1 MKKYI
6 IFGIVLV
13 VAGLLYGVIDVAKA
27 KKEKENLISYN
38 RDIRPVLSDK
48 CFSCHGPD
56 VSKVKAGLRLD
67 LPASA
72 FAELEKNKGH
82 FAIVPGNPDKSEL
95 IKRISSNDPGI
106 MMPMPESHLAR
117 LTTDE
122 IKLFT
127 KWIEQGAKYEKH
139 WAFVAPVKEAIPE
152 VDNSKWVKNEI
163 DPFILEKMEAKG
175 FEPNE
180 TASREALIKRAYAD
194 ITGLAPSYEELN
206 QWRNNTSDNWYAQLL
221 DKLLQK
227 PAYGE
232 KMALLWMD
240 LARYADSYG
249 FQDDNI
255 RSQWPWRDWVI
266 NAFNTNMHYD
276 QFLTQQIAGDLLPNA
291 SKSTILATAFFRNH
305 KYTEEGG
312 VIEEE
317 YRVSYN
323 IDKTRTYG
331 KAILGVTIEC
341 AQCHDHKYDP
351 FSNKDYYQLYAFFN
365 MSKEKGYEG
374 DVSISTPAKN
384 PKLFITKEEQSKFLS
399 FINHVDTNKLEVSV
413 MDDWKMGDTGKTRPT
428 YILSRGSYDAPTT
441 VEVKPTA
448 LESIMSFDTLKYERN
463 RLGLAKWTV
472 EKKNPLTAR
481 VFVNFI
487 WQEIFGKGFVKT
499 SSDYGL
505 QGELPSHPAL
515 LDWLAVDFMEHNWDV
530 KYLMKKILSS
540 NTYQQSSVVSKKQ
553 LEQDPDNL
561 YYTRSP
567 RIRFKA
573 EIVRDW
579 VLGTSGILNPMIG
592 GPSVKPYQPK
602 GVWESTTSGRGV
614 LASYKQDH
622 GPAIY
627 RRGLYTFIKLTA
639 PPPSMM
645 IFDASNRD
653 QCEAKRASTNT
664 PLQAL
669 TMLNDPAVLE
679 ASRVLAENISVGNKS
694 LEDKLEQA
702 FETIVIR
709 KPSRFERNKL
719 MDYCAKQVAF
729 FNSNAPLLKNTL
741 TVGEYQ
747 HPTKKYNEA
756 EAAVNKS
763 LSFRGPSAYRFL
775 ILCELVRNGADGF
788 NGRFFQILPKV
799 LIYFEI
805 KLIFEKTRVY
815 FNLFF
820 L

>member
-13 VAGLLYGVIDVAKA
+13 VAGLLYGVIDLAKA

-38 RDIRPVLSDK
+38 RDIRPILSDK

-56 VSKVKAGLRLD
+56 VSKIKAGLRLD

-82 FAIVPGNPDKSEL
+82 FAIVPGNPEKSEL
-95 IKRISSNDPGI
+95 IKRISSNDPAI

-139 WAFVAPVKEAIPE
+139 WAFLAPVKEALPE

-194 ITGLAPSYEELN
+194 ITGLAPTYEELN
-206 QWRNNTSDNWYAQLL
+206 QWRNNSSDNWYAQLL
-221 DKLLQK
+221 DKLLLK

-276 QFLTQQIAGDLLPNA
+276 QFLTQQIAGDLLPTA
-291 SKSTILATAFFRNH
+291 SKSSILATAFFRNH

-384 PKLFITKEEQSKFLS
+384 PKLFITKEEQSKLLS

-413 MDDWKMGDTGKTRPT
+413 MGDWKMGDTGKVRPT

-441 VEVKPTA
+441 IEVKPTA
-448 LESIMSFDTLKYERN
+448 LESIMPFDTLKYERN

-472 EKKNPLTAR
+472 EKTNPLTAR

-729 FNSNAPLLKNTL
+729 FNGNAPLLKNTL
-741 TVGEYQ
+741 AVGEYQ

-756 EAAVNKS
+756 EAAALMKTI
-763 LSFRGPSAYRFL
+763 L
-775 ILCELVRNGADGF
+775 IL
-788 NGRFFQILPKV
+788 
-799 LIYFEI
+799 Y
-805 KLIFEKTRVY
+805 
-815 FNLFF
+815 NLEETITKS
-820 L
+820 

>member
-6 IFGIVLV
+6 IFGILLL
-13 VAGLLYGVIDVAKA
+13 VAGLLYGVIDFAKA
-27 KKEKENLISYN
+27 KKEKESLISYN
-38 RDIRPVLSDK
+38 RDIRPILSDK

-56 VSKVKAGLRLD
+56 VSKIKAGLRLD

-82 FAIVPGNPDKSEL
+82 FAIVPGNPEKSEL

-117 LTTDE
+117 LTTEE

-139 WAFVAPVKEAIPE
+139 WAFVAPVKEALPE

-175 FEPNE
+175 FDPNE

-194 ITGLAPSYEELN
+194 ITGLAPTYEELN
-206 QWRNNTSDNWYAQLL
+206 QWRNNSSDNWYAQLL

-276 QFLTQQIAGDLLPNA
+276 QFLTQQIAGDLLPTA
-291 SKSTILATAFFRNH
+291 SKSSILATAFFRNH

-384 PKLFITKEEQSKFLS
+384 PKLFITKEEQSKLLS

-413 MDDWKMGDTGKTRPT
+413 MGDWKMGDTGKTRPT

-448 LESIMSFDTLKYERN
+448 LESILPFDTLKYERN

-679 ASRVLAENISVGNKS
+679 ASRVLAENISVSNKS

-729 FNSNAPLLKNTL
+729 FNGNAPLLKNTL
-741 TVGEYQ
+741 AVGEYQ

-756 EAAVNKS
+756 EAAALMKTI
-763 LSFRGPSAYRFL
+763 L
-775 ILCELVRNGADGF
+775 IL
-788 NGRFFQILPKV
+788 
-799 LIYFEI
+799 Y
-805 KLIFEKTRVY
+805 
-815 FNLFF
+815 NLEETITKS
-820 L
+820 

>member
-1 MKKYI
+1 MKKYTLI
-6 IFGIVLV
+6 GIIVLV
-13 VAGLLYGVIDVAKA
+13 AGLIYTVTFFTHQ
-27 KKEKENLISYN
+27 KKETLISYN

-48 CFSCHGPD
+48 CFACHGPD

-67 LPASA
+67 LPSSA

-95 IKRISSNDPGI
+95 IKRVSSNDPAI
-106 MMPMPESHLAR
+106 MMPIPESHLAR

-122 IKLFT
+122 IKLFK

-139 WAFVAPVKEAIPE
+139 WAFVAPVKAPLPE
-152 VDNSKWVKNEI
+152 VSNSKWVKNEI

-175 FEPNE
+175 FSPNE
-180 TASREALIKRAYAD
+180 SASKEVLIKRAFVD
-194 ITGLAPSYEELN
+194 ITGLAPSYAQLE
-206 QWRNNTSDNWYAQLL
+206 QWRNNNNDNWYSQLL
-221 DKLLQK
+221 DNLLQK

-266 NAFNTNMHYD
+266 NAFNSNMHYD

-291 SKSTILATAFFRNH
+291 NKSTILATAFFRNH

-312 VIEEE
+312 VIDEE

-374 DVSISTPAKN
+374 DVSVSTPAKN
-384 PKLFITKEEQSKFLS
+384 PKLFITKEEQTKFLS
-399 FINHVDTNKLEVSV
+399 FINHADTNKLEVSV
-413 MDDWKMGDTGKTRPT
+413 MGDWKIGDTVKARPT
-428 YILSRGSYDAPTT
+428 YILSRGRYDAPTT
-441 VEVKPTA
+441 TEVKPTA
-448 LESIMSFDTLKYERN
+448 LESIMPFDTLKYERN
-463 RLGLAKWTV
+463 RWGLAKWTV

-487 WQEIFGKGFVKT
+487 WQEIFGKGIVKT

-515 LDWLAVDFMEHNWDV
+515 LDWLAVDFMEHQWDI
-530 KYLMKKILSS
+530 KYLVKKILSS

-553 LEQDPDNL
+553 LEQDPENI

-573 EIVRDW
+573 EIIRDW
-579 VLGTSGILNPMIG
+579 VLGTSGILNPVIG

-622 GPAIY
+622 GPSIY

-645 IFDASNRD
+645 VFDASNRD
-653 QCEAKRASTNT
+653 QCEAKRPSTNT

-669 TMLNDPAVLE
+669 TMLNDPTVLE
-679 ASRVLAENISVGNKS
+679 ASRVLAENISLSNKS

-719 MDYCAKQVAF
+719 INYCEKQVAYYQG
-729 FNSNAPLLKNTL
+729 NTALLKNTL
-741 TVGEYQ
+741 SVGEYK
-747 HPTKKYNEA
+747 HPTQKYNEA
-756 EAAVNKS
+756 EAAALMKTI
-763 LSFRGPSAYRFL
+763 L
-775 ILCELVRNGADGF
+775 IL
-788 NGRFFQILPKV
+788 
-799 LIYFEI
+799 Y
-805 KLIFEKTRVY
+805 
-815 FNLFF
+815 NLEETITKS
-820 L
+820 

>member
-13 VAGLLYGVIDVAKA
+13 VAGLLYGVIDLANA
-27 KKEKENLISYN
+27 KKQKENLISYN

-82 FAIVPGNPDKSEL
+82 FAIVPGNPEKSEL
-95 IKRISSNDPGI
+95 IRRVSSNDPAI
-106 MMPMPESHLAR
+106 MMPVPESHLAR
-117 LTTDE
+117 LSTDE
-122 IKLFT
+122 IKLFS

-139 WAFVAPVKEAIPE
+139 WAFVAPVKETLPE
-152 VDNSKWVKNEI
+152 VDNSNWVKNEI

-206 QWRNNTSDNWYAQLL
+206 EWRNNTSDNWYAQLL
-221 DKLLQK
+221 DKLLKK

-276 QFLTQQIAGDLLPNA
+276 QFLTQQIAGDLLPSA

-384 PKLFITKEEQSKFLS
+384 PKLFITKEEQSKLLS

-413 MDDWKMGDTGKTRPT
+413 MGDWKMGDTGKVRPT

-441 VEVKPTA
+441 IEVKPTA
-448 LESIMSFDTLKYERN
+448 LESIMPFDTLKYERN

-472 EKKNPLTAR
+472 EKTNPLTAR

-487 WQEIFGKGFVKT
+487 WQEIFGKGIVKT

-530 KYLMKKILSS
+530 KYLIKKILSS
-540 NTYQQSSVVSKKQ
+540 NTYQQSSVVTKKQ

-679 ASRVLAENISVGNKS
+679 ASRVLAENISVTNKS

-719 MDYCAKQVAF
+719 MDYCEKQVAF
-729 FNSNAPLLKNTL
+729 FNGNASLLKNTL

-756 EAAVNKS
+756 EAAALMKTI
-763 LSFRGPSAYRFL
+763 L
-775 ILCELVRNGADGF
+775 IL
-788 NGRFFQILPKV
+788 
-799 LIYFEI
+799 Y
-805 KLIFEKTRVY
+805 
-815 FNLFF
+815 NLEETITKS
-820 L
+820 

>member
-6 IFGIVLV
+6 IFGILLA
-13 VAGLLYGVIDVAKA
+13 VAGLLYGVIDFAKA
-27 KKEKENLISYN
+27 KKEKESLISYN
-38 RDIRPVLSDK
+38 RDIRPILSDK

-56 VSKVKAGLRLD
+56 VSKIKAGLRLD

-139 WAFVAPVKEAIPE
+139 WAFVAPIKEALPE

-175 FEPNE
+175 FDPNE

-194 ITGLAPSYEELN
+194 ITGLAPTYEELN
-206 QWRNNTSDNWYAQLL
+206 TWRNNSSDNWYAQLL

-276 QFLTQQIAGDLLPNA
+276 QFLTQQIAGDLLPTA
-291 SKSTILATAFFRNH
+291 SKSSILATAFFRNH

-384 PKLFITKEEQSKFLS
+384 PKLFITKEEQSKLLS

-413 MDDWKMGDTGKTRPT
+413 MGDWKMGDTGKTRPT

-448 LESIMSFDTLKYERN
+448 LESILPFDTLKYERN

-679 ASRVLAENISVGNKS
+679 ASRVLAENISVSNKS

-729 FNSNAPLLKNTL
+729 FNGNAPLLKNTL
-741 TVGEYQ
+741 AVGEYQ

-756 EAAVNKS
+756 EAAALMKTI
-763 LSFRGPSAYRFL
+763 L
-775 ILCELVRNGADGF
+775 IL
-788 NGRFFQILPKV
+788 
-799 LIYFEI
+799 Y
-805 KLIFEKTRVY
+805 
-815 FNLFF
+815 NLEETITKS
-820 L
+820 

>member
-6 IFGIVLV
+6 IFGIIVV
-13 VAGLLYGVIDVAKA
+13 VAGLLYGVI
-27 KKEKENLISYN
+27 EEPLISYN

-82 FAIVPGNPDKSEL
+82 FAIVPGNPEKSEL
-95 IKRISSNDPGI
+95 IKRISSNDPAI

-139 WAFVAPVKEAIPE
+139 WAFVAPVKEALPE

-194 ITGLAPSYEELN
+194 ITGLAPTYEELN
-206 QWRNNTSDNWYAQLL
+206 QWRNNSSDNWYAQLL
-221 DKLLQK
+221 DKLLLK

-276 QFLTQQIAGDLLPNA
+276 QFLTQQIAGDLLPTA
-291 SKSTILATAFFRNH
+291 SKSSILATAFFRNH

-384 PKLFITKEEQSKFLS
+384 PKLFITKEEQSKLLS
-399 FINHVDTNKLEVSV
+399 FINHIDTNKLEVSV
-413 MDDWKMGDTGKTRPT
+413 MGDWKMGDTGKVRPT

-441 VEVKPTA
+441 IEVKPTA
-448 LESIMSFDTLKYERN
+448 LESIMPFDTLKYERN

-472 EKKNPLTAR
+472 EKTNPLTAR

-729 FNSNAPLLKNTL
+729 FNGNAPLLKNTL
-741 TVGEYQ
+741 AVGEYQ
-747 HPTKKYNEA
+747 HPSKKYNEA
-756 EAAVNKS
+756 EAAALMKTI
-763 LSFRGPSAYRFL
+763 L
-775 ILCELVRNGADGF
+775 IL
-788 NGRFFQILPKV
+788 
-799 LIYFEI
+799 Y
-805 KLIFEKTRVY
+805 
-815 FNLFF
+815 NLEETITKS
-820 L
+820 

>member
-6 IFGIVLV
+6 IFGILLA
-13 VAGLLYGVIDVAKA
+13 VAGLLYGVIDFAKA
-27 KKEKENLISYN
+27 KKEKESLISYN
-38 RDIRPVLSDK
+38 RDIRPILSDK

-56 VSKVKAGLRLD
+56 VSKIKAGLRLD

-139 WAFVAPVKEAIPE
+139 WAFVAPIKEALPE

-175 FEPNE
+175 FDPNE

-194 ITGLAPSYEELN
+194 ITGLAPTYEELN
-206 QWRNNTSDNWYAQLL
+206 TWRNNSSDNWYAQLL

-276 QFLTQQIAGDLLPNA
+276 QFLTQQIAGDLLPTA
-291 SKSTILATAFFRNH
+291 SKSSILATAFFRNH

-384 PKLFITKEEQSKFLS
+384 PKLFITKEEQSKLLS

-413 MDDWKMGDTGKTRPT
+413 MGDWKMGDTGKTRPT

-441 VEVKPTA
+441 IEVKPTA
-448 LESIMSFDTLKYERN
+448 LESILPFDTLKYERN

-679 ASRVLAENISVGNKS
+679 ASRVLAENISVSNKT

-729 FNSNAPLLKNTL
+729 FNGNASLLKNTL
-741 TVGEYQ
+741 AVGEYQ

-756 EAAVNKS
+756 EAAALMKTI
-763 LSFRGPSAYRFL
+763 L
-775 ILCELVRNGADGF
+775 IL
-788 NGRFFQILPKV
+788 
-799 LIYFEI
+799 Y
-805 KLIFEKTRVY
+805 
-815 FNLFF
+815 NLEETITKS
-820 L
+820 

>member
-13 VAGLLYGVIDVAKA
+13 VAGLLYGVIDLAKA

-38 RDIRPVLSDK
+38 RDIRPILSDK

-56 VSKVKAGLRLD
+56 VSKIKAGLRLD

-82 FAIVPGNPDKSEL
+82 FAIVPGNPEKSEL
-95 IKRISSNDPGI
+95 IKRISSNDPAI

-139 WAFVAPVKEAIPE
+139 WAFVAPVKEALPE

-175 FEPNE
+175 FDPNE

-194 ITGLAPSYEELN
+194 ITGLAPTYEELN
-206 QWRNNTSDNWYAQLL
+206 TWRNNTSDNWYAQLL
-221 DKLLQK
+221 DKLLKK

-276 QFLTQQIAGDLLPNA
+276 QFLTQQIAGDLLPTA
-291 SKSTILATAFFRNH
+291 SKSSILATAFFRNH

-365 MSKEKGYEG
+365 MSKEKGFEG
-374 DVSISTPAKN
+374 DVSMSTPAKN
-384 PKLFITKEEQSKFLS
+384 PKLFITKEEQSKLLS
-399 FINHVDTNKLEVSV
+399 FINNVDTNKLEVSV
-413 MDDWKMGDTGKTRPT
+413 MGDWKMGDTGKVRPT

-441 VEVKPTA
+441 IEVKPTA
-448 LESIMSFDTLKYERN
+448 LESILPFDTLKYERN

-472 EKKNPLTAR
+472 EKTNPLTAR

-579 VLGTSGILNPMIG
+579 VLGTSGILNPTIG

-679 ASRVLAENISVGNKS
+679 ASRVLAENISVGNKT

-719 MDYCAKQVAF
+719 MDYCEKQVAF
-729 FNSNAPLLKNTL
+729 FNGNAPLLKNTL
-741 TVGEYQ
+741 AVGEYQ

-756 EAAVNKS
+756 EAAALMKTI
-763 LSFRGPSAYRFL
+763 L
-775 ILCELVRNGADGF
+775 IL
-788 NGRFFQILPKV
+788 
-799 LIYFEI
+799 Y
-805 KLIFEKTRVY
+805 
-815 FNLFF
+815 NLEETITKS
-820 L
+820 

>member
-6 IFGIVLV
+6 IFGILLA
-13 VAGLLYGVIDVAKA
+13 VAGLLYGVIDFAKA
-27 KKEKENLISYN
+27 KKEKESLISYN
-38 RDIRPVLSDK
+38 RDIRPILSDK

-56 VSKVKAGLRLD
+56 VSKIKAGLRLD

-82 FAIVPGNPDKSEL
+82 FAIVPGNPEKSEL

-139 WAFVAPVKEAIPE
+139 WAFVAPIKEALPE

-175 FEPNE
+175 FDPNE

-194 ITGLAPSYEELN
+194 ITGLAPTYEELN
-206 QWRNNTSDNWYAQLL
+206 QWRNNSSDNWYAQLL

-276 QFLTQQIAGDLLPNA
+276 QFLTQQIAGDLLPTA
-291 SKSTILATAFFRNH
+291 SKSSILATAFFRNH

-384 PKLFITKEEQSKFLS
+384 PKLFITKEEQSKLLS

-413 MDDWKMGDTGKTRPT
+413 MGDWKMGDTGKTRPT
-428 YILSRGSYDAPTT
+428 YILSRGSYDAPTK

-448 LESIMSFDTLKYERN
+448 LESILPFDTLKYERN

-679 ASRVLAENISVGNKS
+679 ASRVLAENISVSNKS

-729 FNSNAPLLKNTL
+729 FNGNAPLLKNTL
-741 TVGEYQ
+741 AVGEYQ

-756 EAAVNKS
+756 EAAALMKTI
-763 LSFRGPSAYRFL
+763 L
-775 ILCELVRNGADGF
+775 IL
-788 NGRFFQILPKV
+788 
-799 LIYFEI
+799 Y
-805 KLIFEKTRVY
+805 
-815 FNLFF
+815 NLEETITKS
-820 L
+820 

>member
-13 VAGLLYGVIDVAKA
+13 VAGLLYGVIDLAKA

-38 RDIRPVLSDK
+38 RDIRPILSDK

-56 VSKVKAGLRLD
+56 VSKIKAGLRLD

-82 FAIVPGNPDKSEL
+82 FAIVPGNPEKSEL
-95 IKRISSNDPGI
+95 IKRISSNDPAI

-139 WAFVAPVKEAIPE
+139 WAFVAPVKEALPE

-194 ITGLAPSYEELN
+194 ITGLAPTYEELN
-206 QWRNNTSDNWYAQLL
+206 QWRNNSSDNWYAQLL
-221 DKLLQK
+221 DKLLLK

-276 QFLTQQIAGDLLPNA
+276 QFLTQQIAGDLLPSA
-291 SKSTILATAFFRNH
+291 SKSNILATAFFRNH

-384 PKLFITKEEQSKFLS
+384 PKLFITKEEQSKLLS
-399 FINHVDTNKLEVSV
+399 FINHIDTNKLEVSV
-413 MDDWKMGDTGKTRPT
+413 MGDWKMGDTGKVRPT

-441 VEVKPTA
+441 IEVKPTA
-448 LESIMSFDTLKYERN
+448 LESIMPFDTLKYERN

-472 EKKNPLTAR
+472 EKTNPLTAR

-679 ASRVLAENISVGNKS
+679 ASRVLAENISVGNKT

-729 FNSNAPLLKNTL
+729 FNGNAPLLKNTL
-741 TVGEYQ
+741 AVGEYQ
-747 HPTKKYNEA
+747 HPSKKYNEA
-756 EAAVNKS
+756 EAAALMKTI
-763 LSFRGPSAYRFL
+763 L
-775 ILCELVRNGADGF
+775 IL
-788 NGRFFQILPKV
+788 
-799 LIYFEI
+799 Y
-805 KLIFEKTRVY
+805 
-815 FNLFF
+815 NLEETITKS
-820 L
+820 

>member
-1 MKKYI
+1 MKKYTLI
-6 IFGIVLV
+6 GIIVLV
-13 VAGLLYGVIDVAKA
+13 AGLIYTVTFFTHQ
-27 KKEKENLISYN
+27 KKETLISYN

-48 CFSCHGPD
+48 CFACHGPD

-67 LPASA
+67 LPSSA

-95 IKRISSNDPGI
+95 IKRVSSNDPAI
-106 MMPMPESHLAR
+106 MMPIPESHLAR

-122 IKLFT
+122 IKLFK

-139 WAFVAPVKEAIPE
+139 WAFVAPVKAPLPE
-152 VDNSKWVKNEI
+152 VSNSKWVKNEI

-175 FEPNE
+175 FSPNE
-180 TASREALIKRAYAD
+180 SASKEVLIKRAFVD
-194 ITGLAPSYEELN
+194 ITGLAPSYAQLE
-206 QWRNNTSDNWYAQLL
+206 QWRNNNNDNWYSQLL
-221 DKLLQK
+221 DNLLQK

-266 NAFNTNMHYD
+266 NAFNSNMHYD

-291 SKSTILATAFFRNH
+291 NKSTILATAFFRNH

-312 VIEEE
+312 VIDEE

-374 DVSISTPAKN
+374 DVSVSTPAKN
-384 PKLFITKEEQSKFLS
+384 PKLFITKEEQTKFLS
-399 FINHVDTNKLEVSV
+399 FINHADTNKLEVSV
-413 MDDWKMGDTGKTRPT
+413 MGDWKIGDTVKARPT
-428 YILSRGSYDAPTT
+428 YILSRGRYDAPTT
-441 VEVKPTA
+441 TEVKPTA
-448 LESIMSFDTLKYERN
+448 LESIMPFDTLKYERN
-463 RLGLAKWTV
+463 RWGLAKWTV

-487 WQEIFGKGFVKT
+487 WQEIFGKGIVKT

-515 LDWLAVDFMEHNWDV
+515 LDWLAVDFMEHQWDI
-530 KYLMKKILSS
+530 KYLVKKILSS

-553 LEQDPDNL
+553 LEQDPENI

-573 EIVRDW
+573 EIIRDW
-579 VLGTSGILNPMIG
+579 VLSTSGILNPVIG

-622 GPAIY
+622 GPSIY

-645 IFDASNRD
+645 VFDASNRD
-653 QCEAKRASTNT
+653 QCEAKRPSTNT

-669 TMLNDPAVLE
+669 TMLNDPTVLE
-679 ASRVLAENISVGNKS
+679 ASRVLAENISLSNKS

-719 MDYCAKQVAF
+719 INYCEKQVAYYQG
-729 FNSNAPLLKNTL
+729 NTALLKNTL
-741 TVGEYQ
+741 SVGEYK
-747 HPTKKYNEA
+747 HPTQKYNEA
-756 EAAVNKS
+756 EAAALMKTI
-763 LSFRGPSAYRFL
+763 L
-775 ILCELVRNGADGF
+775 IL
-788 NGRFFQILPKV
+788 
-799 LIYFEI
+799 Y
-805 KLIFEKTRVY
+805 
-815 FNLFF
+815 NLEETITKS
-820 L
+820 

>member
-1 MKKYI
+1 MKKYTLI
-6 IFGIVLV
+6 GIIVLV
-13 VAGLLYGVIDVAKA
+13 AGLIYTVTFFTHQ
-27 KKEKENLISYN
+27 KKETLISYN

-48 CFSCHGPD
+48 CFACHGPD

-67 LPASA
+67 LPSSA

-95 IKRISSNDPGI
+95 IKRVSSNDPAI
-106 MMPMPESHLAR
+106 MMPIPESHLAR

-122 IKLFT
+122 IKLFK

-139 WAFVAPVKEAIPE
+139 WAFVAPVKAPLPE
-152 VDNSKWVKNEI
+152 VSNSKWVKNEI

-175 FEPNE
+175 FSPNE
-180 TASREALIKRAYAD
+180 PASKEVLIKRAFVD
-194 ITGLAPSYEELN
+194 ITGLAPSYAQLE
-206 QWRNNTSDNWYAQLL
+206 QWRNNNNDNWYSQLL
-221 DKLLQK
+221 DNLLQK

-266 NAFNTNMHYD
+266 NAFNSNMHYD

-291 SKSTILATAFFRNH
+291 NKSTILATAFFRNH

-312 VIEEE
+312 VIDEE

-374 DVSISTPAKN
+374 DVSVSTPAKN
-384 PKLFITKEEQSKFLS
+384 PKLFITKEEQTKFLS
-399 FINHVDTNKLEVSV
+399 FINHADTNKLEVSV
-413 MDDWKMGDTGKTRPT
+413 MGDWKIGDTVKARPT
-428 YILSRGSYDAPTT
+428 YILSRGRYDAPTT
-441 VEVKPTA
+441 TEVKPTA
-448 LESIMSFDTLKYERN
+448 LESIMPFDTLKYERN
-463 RLGLAKWTV
+463 RWGLAKWTV

-487 WQEIFGKGFVKT
+487 WQEIFGKGIVKT

-515 LDWLAVDFMEHNWDV
+515 LDWLAVDFMEHQWDI
-530 KYLMKKILSS
+530 KYLVKKILSS

-553 LEQDPDNL
+553 LEQDPENI

-573 EIVRDW
+573 EIIRDW
-579 VLGTSGILNPMIG
+579 VLGTSGILNPVIG

-622 GPAIY
+622 GPSIY

-645 IFDASNRD
+645 VFDASNRD
-653 QCEAKRASTNT
+653 QCEAKRPSTNT

-669 TMLNDPAVLE
+669 TMLNDPTVLE
-679 ASRVLAENISVGNKS
+679 ASRVLAENISLSNKS

-719 MDYCAKQVAF
+719 INYCEKQVAYYQG
-729 FNSNAPLLKNTL
+729 NTALLKNTL
-741 TVGEYQ
+741 SVGEYK
-747 HPTKKYNEA
+747 HPTQKYNEA
-756 EAAVNKS
+756 EAAALMKTI
-763 LSFRGPSAYRFL
+763 L
-775 ILCELVRNGADGF
+775 IL
-788 NGRFFQILPKV
+788 
-799 LIYFEI
+799 Y
-805 KLIFEKTRVY
+805 
-815 FNLFF
+815 NLEETITKS
-820 L
+820 

>member
-13 VAGLLYGVIDVAKA
+13 VAGLLYGVIDLAKA

-38 RDIRPVLSDK
+38 RDIRPILSDK

-56 VSKVKAGLRLD
+56 VSKIKAGLRLD

-82 FAIVPGNPDKSEL
+82 FAIVPGNPEKSEL
-95 IKRISSNDPGI
+95 IKRISSNDPAI

-139 WAFVAPVKEAIPE
+139 WAFVAPVKEALPE

-194 ITGLAPSYEELN
+194 ITGLAPTYEELN
-206 QWRNNTSDNWYAQLL
+206 QWRNNSSDNWYAQLL
-221 DKLLQK
+221 DKLLLK

-276 QFLTQQIAGDLLPNA
+276 QFLTQQIAGDLLPTA
-291 SKSTILATAFFRNH
+291 SKSSILATAFFRNH

-384 PKLFITKEEQSKFLS
+384 PKLFITKEEQSKLLS

-413 MDDWKMGDTGKTRPT
+413 MGDWKMGDTGKTRPT

-441 VEVKPTA
+441 IEVKPTA
-448 LESIMSFDTLKYERN
+448 LESIMPFDTLKYERN

-472 EKKNPLTAR
+472 EKTNPLTAR

-729 FNSNAPLLKNTL
+729 FNGNAPLLKNTL
-741 TVGEYQ
+741 AVGEYQ
-747 HPTKKYNEA
+747 HPSKKYNEA
-756 EAAVNKS
+756 EAAALMKTI
-763 LSFRGPSAYRFL
+763 L
-775 ILCELVRNGADGF
+775 IL
-788 NGRFFQILPKV
+788 
-799 LIYFEI
+799 Y
-805 KLIFEKTRVY
+805 
-815 FNLFF
+815 NLEETITKS
-820 L
+820 

>member
-1 MKKYI
+1 MKKYTLI
-6 IFGIVLV
+6 GIIVLV
-13 VAGLLYGVIDVAKA
+13 AGLIYTVTFFTHQ
-27 KKEKENLISYN
+27 KKETLISYN

-48 CFSCHGPD
+48 CFACHGPD

-67 LPASA
+67 LPSSA

-95 IKRISSNDPGI
+95 IKRVSSNDPAI
-106 MMPMPESHLAR
+106 MMPIPESHLAR

-122 IKLFT
+122 IKLFK

-139 WAFVAPVKEAIPE
+139 WAFVAPVKAPLPE
-152 VDNSKWVKNEI
+152 VSNSKWVKNEI

-175 FEPNE
+175 FSPNE
-180 TASREALIKRAYAD
+180 PASKEVLIKRAFVD
-194 ITGLAPSYEELN
+194 ITGLAPSYAQLE
-206 QWRNNTSDNWYAQLL
+206 QWRNNNNDNWYSQLL
-221 DKLLQK
+221 DNLLQK

-266 NAFNTNMHYD
+266 NAFNSNMHYD

-291 SKSTILATAFFRNH
+291 NKSTILATAFFRNH

-312 VIEEE
+312 VIDEE

-374 DVSISTPAKN
+374 DVSVSTPAKN
-384 PKLFITKEEQSKFLS
+384 PKLFITKEEQTKFLS
-399 FINHVDTNKLEVSV
+399 FINHADTNKLEVSV
-413 MDDWKMGDTGKTRPT
+413 MGDWKIGDTVKARPT
-428 YILSRGSYDAPTT
+428 YILSRGRYDAPTT
-441 VEVKPTA
+441 TEVKPTA
-448 LESIMSFDTLKYERN
+448 LESIMPFDTLKYERN
-463 RLGLAKWTV
+463 RWGLAKWTV

-487 WQEIFGKGFVKT
+487 WQEIFGKGIVKT

-515 LDWLAVDFMEHNWDV
+515 LDWLAVDFMEHQWDI
-530 KYLMKKILSS
+530 KYLVKKILSS

-553 LEQDPDNL
+553 LEQDPENI

-573 EIVRDW
+573 EIIRDW
-579 VLGTSGILNPMIG
+579 VLGTSGILNPVIG

-622 GPAIY
+622 GPSIY
-627 RRGLYTFIKLTA
+627 RRGL
-639 PPPSMM
+639 
-645 IFDASNRD
+645 
-653 QCEAKRASTNT
+653 
-664 PLQAL
+664 
-669 TMLNDPAVLE
+669 
-679 ASRVLAENISVGNKS
+679 
-694 LEDKLEQA
+694 
-702 FETIVIR
+702 
-709 KPSRFERNKL
+709 
-719 MDYCAKQVAF
+719 
-729 FNSNAPLLKNTL
+729 
-741 TVGEYQ
+741 
-747 HPTKKYNEA
+747 
-756 EAAVNKS
+756 
-763 LSFRGPSAYRFL
+763 
-775 ILCELVRNGADGF
+775 
-788 NGRFFQILPKV
+788 
-799 LIYFEI
+799 
-805 KLIFEKTRVY
+805 
-815 FNLFF
+815 
-820 L
+820 

>member
-13 VAGLLYGVIDVAKA
+13 VAGLLYGVIDLAKA

-82 FAIVPGNPDKSEL
+82 FAIVPGNPEKSEL
-95 IKRISSNDPGI
+95 IKRISSNDPAI

-139 WAFVAPVKEAIPE
+139 WAFVAPVKEALPE

-194 ITGLAPSYEELN
+194 ITGLAPTYEELN
-206 QWRNNTSDNWYAQLL
+206 QWRNNSSDNWYAQLL
-221 DKLLQK
+221 DKLLLK

-276 QFLTQQIAGDLLPNA
+276 QFLTQQIAGDLLPTA
-291 SKSTILATAFFRNH
+291 SKSSILATAFFRNH

-384 PKLFITKEEQSKFLS
+384 PKLFITKEEQSKLLS
-399 FINHVDTNKLEVSV
+399 FINHIDTNKLEVSV
-413 MDDWKMGDTGKTRPT
+413 MGDWKMGDTGKVRPT

-441 VEVKPTA
+441 IEVKPTA
-448 LESIMSFDTLKYERN
+448 LESIMPFDTLKYERN

-472 EKKNPLTAR
+472 EKTNPLTAR

-729 FNSNAPLLKNTL
+729 FNGNAPLLKNTL
-741 TVGEYQ
+741 AVGEYQ

-756 EAAVNKS
+756 EAAALMKTI
-763 LSFRGPSAYRFL
+763 L
-775 ILCELVRNGADGF
+775 IL
-788 NGRFFQILPKV
+788 
-799 LIYFEI
+799 Y
-805 KLIFEKTRVY
+805 
-815 FNLFF
+815 NLEETITKS
-820 L
+820 

>member
-6 IFGIVLV
+6 LLGIVLIV
-13 VAGLLYGVIDVAKA
+13 VGLCFGIIKYTNAKQA
-27 KKEKENLISYN
+27 ASNTLVSYN
-38 RDIRPVLSDK
+38 RDIRPLLSDK

-72 FAELEKNKGH
+72 FGELEKNKGH
-82 FAIVPGNPDKSEL
+82 YAIVPGQPDKSEL
-95 IKRISSNDPGI
+95 MKRIASNDPAI
-106 MMPMPESHLAR
+106 MMPLPESHLTR
-117 LTTDE
+117 LSTDE
-122 IKLFT
+122 IKLFK

-139 WAFVAPVKEAIPE
+139 WAFVAPVKVKLPE
-152 VDNSKWVKNEI
+152 VAHSSWVKNEI
-163 DPFILEKMEAKG
+163 DPFILQKMEQKG
-175 FEPNE
+175 FSPNE
-180 TASREALIKRAYAD
+180 PATRETLIKRAYAD
-194 ITGLAPSYEELN
+194 ILGIAPNFEELN
-206 QWRNNTSDNWYAQLL
+206 KWTSANSENWYADLIDQLL
-221 DKLLQK
+221 KK

-240 LARYADSYG
+240 LARYADSFG

-266 NAFNTNMHYD
+266 NAFNTNLPYD
-276 QFLTQQIAGDLLPNA
+276 QFLTQQIAGDLMPNA
-291 SKSTILATAFFRNH
+291 TKSNILATAFFRNH

-374 DVSISTPAKN
+374 DVSVSTPAKT
-384 PKLFITKEEQSKFLS
+384 PKLFITAEEKKSLLNY
-399 FINHVDTNKLEVSV
+399 INHPDTNKLEVSV
-413 MDDWKMGDTGKTRPT
+413 MGDWKIGDTVKARPT

-441 VEVKPTA
+441 IEVKPTA
-448 LESIMSFDTLKYERN
+448 LESILPFDTLKYERN

-472 EKKNPLTAR
+472 ERKNPLTAR

-487 WQEIFGKGFVKT
+487 WQEIFGKGIVKT

-505 QGELPSHPAL
+505 QGELPTHPEL
-515 LDWLAVDFMEHNWDV
+515 LDWLAVDFMEHHWDV
-530 KYLMKKILSS
+530 KYLIKKILTSG
-540 NTYQQSSVVSKKQ
+540 TYQQSSVVSKKQ
-553 LEQDPDNL
+553 MEQDPENV
-561 YYTRSP
+561 YYSRSP
-567 RIRFKA
+567 RLRFKA

-579 VLGTSGILNPMIG
+579 VLSTSGLLNTTIG

-614 LASYKQDH
+614 LATYKQDH
-622 GPAIY
+622 GAAIY

-645 IFDASNRD
+645 VFDASNRD

-679 ASRVLAENISVGNKS
+679 ASRVLAENISLTTNS
-694 LEDKLEQA
+694 IEDKIEQA
-702 FETIVIR
+702 FETIMIR
-709 KPSRFERNKL
+709 KPTRFEKNKL
-719 MDYCAKQVAF
+719 IAYCENQVNF
-729 FNSNAPLLKNTL
+729 FNTNAMQLKNTL
-741 TVGEYQ
+741 EVGEYA
-747 HPTKKYNEA
+747 HPVKKYNASET
-756 EAAVNKS
+756 AALMKTI
-763 LSFRGPSAYRFL
+763 L
-775 ILCELVRNGADGF
+775 IL
-788 NGRFFQILPKV
+788 
-799 LIYFEI
+799 Y
-805 KLIFEKTRVY
+805 
-815 FNLFF
+815 NLEETITKS
-820 L
+820 

>member
-6 IFGIVLV
+6 IFGILLA
-13 VAGLLYGVIDVAKA
+13 VAGLLYGVIDLAKA
-27 KKEKENLISYN
+27 KKEKETLVSYN

-82 FAIVPGNPDKSEL
+82 FAIVPGNPEKSEL
-95 IKRISSNDPGI
+95 IKRISSNDPAI

-139 WAFVAPVKEAIPE
+139 WAFVAPVKEALPE
-152 VDNSKWVKNEI
+152 VDNTKWVKNEI

-194 ITGLAPSYEELN
+194 ITGLAPTYEELN
-206 QWRNNTSDNWYAQLL
+206 QWRNNSSDNWYAQLL
-221 DKLLQK
+221 DKLLLK

-291 SKSTILATAFFRNH
+291 SKSSILATAFFRNH

-384 PKLFITKEEQSKFLS
+384 PKLFITKEEQSKLLS
-399 FINHVDTNKLEVSV
+399 FINHIDTNKLEVSV
-413 MDDWKMGDTGKTRPT
+413 MGDWKMGDTGKVRPT

-441 VEVKPTA
+441 IEVKPTA
-448 LESIMSFDTLKYERN
+448 LESIMPFDTLKYERN

-472 EKKNPLTAR
+472 EKTNPLTAR

-653 QCEAKRASTNT
+653 QCEAIRASTNT

-729 FNSNAPLLKNTL
+729 FNGNAPLLKNTL
-741 TVGEYQ
+741 AVGEYQ
-747 HPTKKYNEA
+747 HPSKKYNEA
-756 EAAVNKS
+756 EAAALMKTI
-763 LSFRGPSAYRFL
+763 L
-775 ILCELVRNGADGF
+775 IL
-788 NGRFFQILPKV
+788 
-799 LIYFEI
+799 Y
-805 KLIFEKTRVY
+805 
-815 FNLFF
+815 NLEETITKS
-820 L
+820 

>member
-6 IFGIVLV
+6 IFGILLV
-13 VAGLLYGVIDVAKA
+13 VAGLLYGVIDLANA
-27 KKEKENLISYN
+27 KKQKETLISYN

-82 FAIVPGNPDKSEL
+82 FAIVPGNPEKSEL
-95 IKRISSNDPGI
+95 IKRISSNDPAI

-139 WAFVAPVKEAIPE
+139 WAFVAPVKEALPE

-175 FEPNE
+175 FDPNE

-194 ITGLAPSYEELN
+194 ITGLAPTYEDLN
-206 QWRNNTSDNWYAQLL
+206 TWRNNSSDNWYAQLL
-221 DKLLQK
+221 DKLLLK

-276 QFLTQQIAGDLLPNA
+276 QFLTQQIAGDLLPTA
-291 SKSTILATAFFRNH
+291 SKSSILATAFFRNH

-384 PKLFITKEEQSKFLS
+384 PKLFITKEEQSKLLS

-413 MDDWKMGDTGKTRPT
+413 MGDWKMGDTGKTRPT

-679 ASRVLAENISVGNKS
+679 ASRVLAENISVGNKT

-719 MDYCAKQVAF
+719 MDYCEKQVAF
-729 FNSNAPLLKNTL
+729 FNGNAPVLKNTL
-741 TVGEYQ
+741 AVGEYK

-756 EAAVNKS
+756 EAAALMKTI
-763 LSFRGPSAYRFL
+763 L
-775 ILCELVRNGADGF
+775 IL
-788 NGRFFQILPKV
+788 
-799 LIYFEI
+799 Y
-805 KLIFEKTRVY
+805 
-815 FNLFF
+815 NLEETITKS
-820 L
+820 

>member
-6 IFGIVLV
+6 IFGILLA
-13 VAGLLYGVIDVAKA
+13 VAGLLYGVIDLAKA
-27 KKEKENLISYN
+27 KKEKETLVSYN

-56 VSKVKAGLRLD
+56 VSKIKAGLRLD

-82 FAIVPGNPDKSEL
+82 FAIVPGNPEKSEL
-95 IKRISSNDPGI
+95 IKRIASNDPAI
-106 MMPMPESHLAR
+106 MMPVPESHLGR

-139 WAFVAPVKEAIPE
+139 WAFVAPVKEALPE
-152 VDNSKWVKNEI
+152 VDNTKWVKNEI
-163 DPFILEKMEAKG
+163 DPFILEKMESKG

-194 ITGLAPSYEELN
+194 ITGLAPTYEELN
-206 QWRNNTSDNWYAQLL
+206 AWRNNTSDNWYAQLL

-276 QFLTQQIAGDLLPNA
+276 QFLTQQIAGDLLPTA

-323 IDKTRTYG
+323 IDKTRTFG

-365 MSKEKGYEG
+365 MSKEKGFEG

-384 PKLFITKEEQSKFLS
+384 PKLFITKEEQSKLLS

-413 MDDWKMGDTGKTRPT
+413 MGDWKMGDTGKVRPT

-441 VEVKPTA
+441 IEVKPTA
-448 LESIMSFDTLKYERN
+448 LESILPFDTLKYERN

-540 NTYQQSSVVSKKQ
+540 NTYQQSSVVTKKQ
-553 LEQDPDNL
+553 LEQDPDNV

-579 VLGTSGILNPMIG
+579 VLGTSGILNPTIG

-679 ASRVLAENISVGNKS
+679 ASRVLAENISVGNKT

-719 MDYCAKQVAF
+719 MDYCEKQVAF
-729 FNSNAPLLKNTL
+729 FNGNAPLLKNTL
-741 TVGEYQ
+741 AVGEYK

-756 EAAVNKS
+756 EAAALMKTI
-763 LSFRGPSAYRFL
+763 L
-775 ILCELVRNGADGF
+775 IL
-788 NGRFFQILPKV
+788 
-799 LIYFEI
+799 Y
-805 KLIFEKTRVY
+805 
-815 FNLFF
+815 NLEETITKS
-820 L
+820 

>member
-6 IFGIVLV
+6 IFGILFV
-13 VAGLLYGVIDVAKA
+13 VAGLLYGVIDLAKA
-27 KKEKENLISYN
+27 KKEKESLISYN
-38 RDIRPVLSDK
+38 RDIRPILSDK

-56 VSKVKAGLRLD
+56 VSKIKAGLRLD

-82 FAIVPGNPDKSEL
+82 FAIVPGNPEKSEL

-139 WAFVAPVKEAIPE
+139 WAFVAPIKEALPE

-175 FEPNE
+175 FDPNE

-194 ITGLAPSYEELN
+194 ITGLAPTYEELN
-206 QWRNNTSDNWYAQLL
+206 TWRNNSSDNWYAQLL

-276 QFLTQQIAGDLLPNA
+276 QFLTQQIAGDLLPTA
-291 SKSTILATAFFRNH
+291 SKSSILATAFFRNH

-384 PKLFITKEEQSKFLS
+384 PKLFITKEEQSKLLS

-413 MDDWKMGDTGKTRPT
+413 MGDWKMGDTGKTRPT

-448 LESIMSFDTLKYERN
+448 LESILPFDTLKYERN

-679 ASRVLAENISVGNKS
+679 ASRVLAENISVSNKS

-729 FNSNAPLLKNTL
+729 FNGNAPLLKNTL
-741 TVGEYQ
+741 AVGEYQ

-756 EAAVNKS
+756 EAAALMKTI
-763 LSFRGPSAYRFL
+763 L
-775 ILCELVRNGADGF
+775 IL
-788 NGRFFQILPKV
+788 
-799 LIYFEI
+799 Y
-805 KLIFEKTRVY
+805 
-815 FNLFF
+815 NLEETITKS
-820 L
+820 

>member
-6 IFGIVLV
+6 IFGILLA
-13 VAGLLYGVIDVAKA
+13 VAGLLYGVIDFAKA
-27 KKEKENLISYN
+27 KKEKESLISYN
-38 RDIRPVLSDK
+38 RDIRPILSDK

-56 VSKVKAGLRLD
+56 VSKIKAGLRLD

-82 FAIVPGNPDKSEL
+82 FAIVPGNPEKSEL

-139 WAFVAPVKEAIPE
+139 WAFVAPVKEALPE
-152 VDNSKWVKNEI
+152 VDNSKWIKNEI

-175 FEPNE
+175 FDPNE

-194 ITGLAPSYEELN
+194 ITGLAPTYEELN
-206 QWRNNTSDNWYAQLL
+206 TWRNNSSDNWYAQLL

-276 QFLTQQIAGDLLPNA
+276 QFLTQQIAGDLLPTA
-291 SKSTILATAFFRNH
+291 SKSSILATAFFRNH

-384 PKLFITKEEQSKFLS
+384 PKLFITKEEQSKLLS

-413 MDDWKMGDTGKTRPT
+413 MGDWKMGDTGKTRPT
-428 YILSRGSYDAPTT
+428 YILSRGSYDAPTK

-448 LESIMSFDTLKYERN
+448 LESILPFDTLKYERN

-679 ASRVLAENISVGNKS
+679 ASRVLAENISVSNKS

-729 FNSNAPLLKNTL
+729 FNGNAPLLKNTL
-741 TVGEYQ
+741 AVGEYQ

-756 EAAVNKS
+756 EAAALMKTI
-763 LSFRGPSAYRFL
+763 L
-775 ILCELVRNGADGF
+775 IL
-788 NGRFFQILPKV
+788 
-799 LIYFEI
+799 Y
-805 KLIFEKTRVY
+805 
-815 FNLFF
+815 NLEETITKS
-820 L
+820 

>member
-1 MKKYI
+1 MKKYTLI
-6 IFGIVLV
+6 GIIVLV
-13 VAGLLYGVIDVAKA
+13 AGLIYTVTFFTHQ
-27 KKEKENLISYN
+27 KKETLISYN

-48 CFSCHGPD
+48 CFACHGPD

-67 LPASA
+67 LPSSA

-95 IKRISSNDPGI
+95 IKRISSNDPAI
-106 MMPMPESHLAR
+106 MMPIPESHLAR

-122 IKLFT
+122 IKLFK
-127 KWIEQGAKYEKH
+127 KWIEQGATYEKH
-139 WAFVAPVKEAIPE
+139 WAFVTPVKAPLPE
-152 VDNSKWVKNEI
+152 VSNSKWVKNEI

-175 FEPNE
+175 FSPNE
-180 TASREALIKRAYAD
+180 TASKEVLIKRAYVD
-194 ITGLAPSYEELN
+194 ITGLAPSYAQLE
-206 QWRNNTSDNWYAQLL
+206 QWRNNNNDNWYSQLL
-221 DKLLQK
+221 DNLLQK

-266 NAFNTNMHYD
+266 NAFNSNMHYD

-291 SKSTILATAFFRNH
+291 NKSTILATAFFRNH

-312 VIEEE
+312 VIDEE

-374 DVSISTPAKN
+374 DVSVSTPAKN
-384 PKLFITKEEQSKFLS
+384 PKLFITKEEQTKFLS
-399 FINHVDTNKLEVSV
+399 FINHADTNKLEVSV
-413 MDDWKMGDTGKTRPT
+413 MGDWKIGDTVKARPT
-428 YILSRGSYDAPTT
+428 YILSRGRYDAPTT
-441 VEVKPTA
+441 TEVKPTA
-448 LESIMSFDTLKYERN
+448 LESIMPFDTLKYERN
-463 RLGLAKWTV
+463 RWGLAKWTV

-487 WQEIFGKGFVKT
+487 WQEIFGKGIVKT

-515 LDWLAVDFMEHNWDV
+515 LDWLAVDFMEHQWDI
-530 KYLMKKILSS
+530 KYLVKKILSS

-553 LEQDPDNL
+553 LEQDPENI

-573 EIVRDW
+573 EIIRDW
-579 VLGTSGILNPMIG
+579 VLGTSGILNPVIG

-614 LASYKQDH
+614 LATYKQDH
-622 GPAIY
+622 GPSIY

-645 IFDASNRD
+645 VFDASNRD
-653 QCEAKRASTNT
+653 QCEAKRPSTNT

-669 TMLNDPAVLE
+669 TMLNDPTVLE
-679 ASRVLAENISVGNKS
+679 ASRVLAENISLSNKS

-719 MDYCAKQVAF
+719 INYCEKQVAYYQG
-729 FNSNAPLLKNTL
+729 NTTLLKNTL
-741 TVGEYQ
+741 SVGEYK
-747 HPTKKYNEA
+747 HPTQKYNEA
-756 EAAVNKS
+756 EAAALMKTI
-763 LSFRGPSAYRFL
+763 L
-775 ILCELVRNGADGF
+775 IL
-788 NGRFFQILPKV
+788 
-799 LIYFEI
+799 Y
-805 KLIFEKTRVY
+805 
-815 FNLFF
+815 NLEETITKS
-820 L
+820 

>member
-6 IFGIVLV
+6 IFGILLV
-13 VAGLLYGVIDVAKA
+13 VAGLLYGVIDLAKA

-38 RDIRPVLSDK
+38 RDIRPILSDK

-56 VSKVKAGLRLD
+56 VSKIKAGLRLD

-82 FAIVPGNPDKSEL
+82 FAIVPGNPEKSEL

-122 IKLFT
+122 IKLFS

-139 WAFVAPVKEAIPE
+139 WAFVAPIKEALPE

-175 FEPNE
+175 FDPNE

-194 ITGLAPSYEELN
+194 ITGLAPTYEELN
-206 QWRNNTSDNWYAQLL
+206 TWRNNSSDNWYAQLL

-276 QFLTQQIAGDLLPNA
+276 QFLTQQIAGDLLPTA
-291 SKSTILATAFFRNH
+291 SKSSILATAFFRNH

-384 PKLFITKEEQSKFLS
+384 PKLFITKEEQSKLLS

-413 MDDWKMGDTGKTRPT
+413 MGDWKMGDTGKTRPT

-448 LESIMSFDTLKYERN
+448 LESILPFDTLKYERN

-679 ASRVLAENISVGNKS
+679 ASRVLAENISVSNKS

-729 FNSNAPLLKNTL
+729 FNGNAPLLKNTL
-741 TVGEYQ
+741 AVGEYQ

-756 EAAVNKS
+756 EAAALMKTI
-763 LSFRGPSAYRFL
+763 L
-775 ILCELVRNGADGF
+775 IL
-788 NGRFFQILPKV
+788 
-799 LIYFEI
+799 Y
-805 KLIFEKTRVY
+805 
-815 FNLFF
+815 NLEETITKS
-820 L
+820 

>member
-6 IFGIVLV
+6 IFGILLV
-13 VAGLLYGVIDVAKA
+13 VAGLLYGVIDLAKA
-27 KKEKENLISYN
+27 KKEKESLVSYN

-56 VSKVKAGLRLD
+56 VSKIKAGLRLD

-82 FAIVPGNPDKSEL
+82 FAIVPGNPEKSEL

-122 IKLFT
+122 IKLFS

-139 WAFVAPVKEAIPE
+139 WAFVAPIKEALPE

-175 FEPNE
+175 FDPNE

-194 ITGLAPSYEELN
+194 ITGLAPTYEELN
-206 QWRNNTSDNWYAQLL
+206 TWRNNSSDNWYAQLL

-276 QFLTQQIAGDLLPNA
+276 QFLTQQIAGDLLPTA
-291 SKSTILATAFFRNH
+291 SKSSILATAFFRNH

-384 PKLFITKEEQSKFLS
+384 PKLFITKEEQSKLLS

-413 MDDWKMGDTGKTRPT
+413 MGDWKMGDTGKTRPT

-448 LESIMSFDTLKYERN
+448 LESILPFDTLKYERN

-679 ASRVLAENISVGNKS
+679 ASRVLAENISVSNKS

-729 FNSNAPLLKNTL
+729 FNGNAPLLKNTL
-741 TVGEYQ
+741 AVGEYQ

-756 EAAVNKS
+756 EAAALMKTI
-763 LSFRGPSAYRFL
+763 L
-775 ILCELVRNGADGF
+775 IL
-788 NGRFFQILPKV
+788 
-799 LIYFEI
+799 Y
-805 KLIFEKTRVY
+805 
-815 FNLFF
+815 NLEETITKS
-820 L
+820 

>member
-6 IFGIVLV
+6 IFCILLV
-13 VAGLLYGVIDVAKA
+13 VAGLLYGVINLANA
-27 KKEKENLISYN
+27 KKQKENLISYN

-82 FAIVPGNPDKSEL
+82 FAIVPGNPEKSEL
-95 IKRISSNDPGI
+95 IKRVSSNDPGI

-139 WAFVAPVKEAIPE
+139 WAFVAPIKEALPE

-175 FEPNE
+175 FDPNE

-194 ITGLAPSYEELN
+194 ITGLAPTYEELN
-206 QWRNNTSDNWYAQLL
+206 QWRNNSSDNWYAQLL
-221 DKLLQK
+221 DKLLLK

-276 QFLTQQIAGDLLPNA
+276 QFLTQQIAGDLLPTA
-291 SKSTILATAFFRNH
+291 SKSSILATAFFRNH

-384 PKLFITKEEQSKFLS
+384 PKLFITKEEQSKLLS

-413 MDDWKMGDTGKTRPT
+413 MGDWKMGDTGKVRPT
-428 YILSRGSYDAPTT
+428 YILSRGSYDAPTKI
-441 VEVKPTA
+441 EVKPTA
-448 LESIMSFDTLKYERN
+448 LESIMPFDTLKYERN

-553 LEQDPDNL
+553 LEQDPDNV

-679 ASRVLAENISVGNKS
+679 ASRVLAENISVGNKT

-719 MDYCAKQVAF
+719 MDYCEKQVAF
-729 FNSNAPLLKNTL
+729 FNGNAPVLKNTL
-741 TVGEYQ
+741 AVGEYK

-756 EAAVNKS
+756 EAAALMKTI
-763 LSFRGPSAYRFL
+763 L
-775 ILCELVRNGADGF
+775 IL
-788 NGRFFQILPKV
+788 
-799 LIYFEI
+799 Y
-805 KLIFEKTRVY
+805 
-815 FNLFF
+815 NLEETITKS
-820 L
+820 